1 MTCSKCNGQSVYCSD
16 WGEDRYGHV
25 WETWFCPNCGHSYT
39 TTRYI
44 GKCKAVKNSKSVAPE
59 LPDELVINGIRYRR
73 V

>member
-39 TTRYI
+39 TSRKVT
-44 GKCKAVKNSKSVAPE
+44 KKSKSVTTE
-59 LPDELVINGIRYRR
+59 LPYEIVINGIRYRR